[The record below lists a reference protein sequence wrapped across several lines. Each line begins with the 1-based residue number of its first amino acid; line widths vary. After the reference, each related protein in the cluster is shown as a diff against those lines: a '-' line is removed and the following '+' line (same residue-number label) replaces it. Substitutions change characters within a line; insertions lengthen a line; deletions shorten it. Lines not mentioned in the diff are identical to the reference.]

1 MTNKKGYILIA
12 VVLITIIIYGFA
24 KFPAG
29 KVSSC
34 EIAPIESEVY
44 TEEDYEQACSVVFR
58 YFKGFRG
65 CTMTEIRYAGDDDLD
80 AMKEWAKEYGVDEVI
95 ILESDFKTGPKG
107 GDGSLNPNDIY
118 TDWNWI
124 LVRDK
129 NGKWKHSDN
138 GYG

>member
-1 MTNKKGYILIA
+1 MSNKKGYVLTA

-34 EIAPIESEVY
+34 EIAPIESNVY
-44 TEEDYEQACSVVFR
+44 TEEDYKEAYKVAFS
-58 YFKGFRG
+58 YFKKNFTG
-65 CTMTEIRYAGDDDLD
+65 CTMTSIRYAGDDELD

-95 ILESDFKTGPKG
+95 ILESDFTTDDKG
-107 GDGSLNPNDIY
+107 DVFNPNDTY
-118 TDWNWI
+118 TDWDWI
-124 LVRDK
+124 LARDK
-129 NGKWKHSDN
+129 NGRWKHRDH